1 MEDGI
6 KLDLKDVEGS
16 VDWIDLSR
24 NVNKWPSLANTVIK
38 VQLSYNAKNSL
49 TS

>member
-6 KLDLKDVEGS
+6 KLDLKDVEQS

-24 NVNKWPSLANTVIK
+24 NGDKWPAFVYRVMK
-38 VQLSYNAKNSL
+38 VQFP
-49 TS
+49 

>member
-6 KLDLKDVEGS
+6 KLGLKDVERS

-24 NVNKWPSLANTVIK
+24 NGDKWSAFVNTVMK
-38 VQLSYNAKNSL
+38 VQFP
-49 TS
+49 